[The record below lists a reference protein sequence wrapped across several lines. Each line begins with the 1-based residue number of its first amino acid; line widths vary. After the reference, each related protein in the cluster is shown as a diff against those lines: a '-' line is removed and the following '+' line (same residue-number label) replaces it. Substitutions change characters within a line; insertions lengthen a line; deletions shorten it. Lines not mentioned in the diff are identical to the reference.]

1 MKRLVYILFA
11 IVVLTSCRQEFDI
24 NPSGEITTVQRDVEN
39 YEFTSIKLH
48 GGIELELESS
58 SNNSITVETDES
70 YQKYVLV
77 NVLGSTLDIKR
88 SISANLS
95 MPTTVKVRVSADKI
109 NEIIAW
115 RESKVE
121 LLNPLIKDS
130 IHFELQQKC
139 EIIGKIICNSFSTL
153 VHDNSIIELSGE
165 ADSITAILN
174 ENSRAKCF
182 NLTVSELIVECDDSS
197 SYNFNSKY

>member
-1 MKRLVYILFA
+1 MKRLVYMLFA
-11 IVVLTSCRQEFDI
+11 IIILTSCRQEFDI
-24 NPSGEITTVQRDVEN
+24 DLSGEITTVQRDVDN

-58 SNNSITVETDES
+58 ANNLITVETDDS

-77 NVLGSTLDIKR
+77 NVLGRTLDIKR

-115 RESKVE
+115 RESQVE

-130 IHFELQQKC
+130 IHFELQQNC

-165 ADSITAILN
+165 ADSVTAIIN

-182 NLTVSELIVECDDSS
+182 NLTVSELNVEYDDSS
-197 SYNFNSKY
+197 SCNFNHK

>member
-24 NPSGEITTVQRDVEN
+24 DPSGEITTVQRDVEN

-58 SNNSITVETDES
+58 LNNSITVETDES

-95 MPTTVKVRVSADKI
+95 IRTTVKVRVSADKI

-130 IHFELQQKC
+130 IHFELQQNC

-153 VHDNSIIELSGE
+153 VHDNSIVELSGE
-165 ADSITAILN
+165 VDSVTAILN
-174 ENSRAKCF
+174 ESSRVKCF